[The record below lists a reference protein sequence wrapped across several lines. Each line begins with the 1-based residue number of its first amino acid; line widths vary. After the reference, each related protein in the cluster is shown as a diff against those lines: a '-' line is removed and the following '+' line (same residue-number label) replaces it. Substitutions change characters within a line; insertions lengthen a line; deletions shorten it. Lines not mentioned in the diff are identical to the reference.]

1 MARGGRTGR
10 RPEALGRLDD
20 ALAILA
26 DSGAQLSQ
34 EQLLDA
40 LWLATRL
47 PAGAA
52 GAGAAGAGAPLERAR
67 TTPAAPSPD
76 TTSDAARAASP
87 APAARPR
94 PSVPAASPTP
104 QQTPSQQ
111 TPSRQSRPG
120 GSTRGL
126 YGAIEPPPAPNAPPP
141 PTTRRALP
149 LRVPEAKALRAEL
162 PIGRALRPLKQYRPN
177 PLKREVDEVATAT
190 ALAETGLPDVIT
202 RPARERWLDLALL
215 VDDGMSMLL
224 WRRLAVELRAL
235 LQRAGAF
242 RVVRVLGLHTRGA
255 DAPVLRAKPYVPEAP
270 TLPVTAVSDPSGHTL
285 VLVLSDG
292 VGAAWRDGRMSAV
305 LERWAGL
312 GPTAVMHALPPRLW
326 EGSGIRAQRWQVR
339 TRRPG
344 SPGADWTV
352 TDPVLPPQLARFDGV
367 PVPVLEPDAGPLA
380 DWARLTASAS
390 GTAVLPLLAP
400 PRPRRP
406 AATPSAP
413 ARPGDDLSRLMR
425 FREAASPEA
434 YRLAAHLAAVAPLPV
449 PVMRLVQ
456 TAVEWQADTGH
467 LAEVFLGGLMRPAEP
482 PLSAGPGPFPP
493 QQRPFTFTD
502 TVRRALLGAVP
513 LPELN
518 ETRELIGRRL
528 KELAGNSP
536 DFPAWLAHPSGA
548 DRLPAQARP
557 FGTVEQR
564 LAARLGATLPISP
577 TRWRRWL
584 PPTPQDPRTIG
595 PYTLRLADH
604 TGLRVTAYLGEDV
617 YGDQAIV
624 QTARDRRGAEAAA
637 LLGVQAEALRRM
649 DGRYART
656 LLREHLHGEMPW
668 IAEEPFI
675 LDRLDDNLRAGTDR
689 WTPEAAFALAR
700 QLVDAVR
707 VCAAEGMVHGDL
719 TASTVNVA
727 DGDLILTGW
736 SSACIDGVPS
746 PARADGHPPTP
757 EDNVRALGD
766 ILLCLGGGGW
776 SRRAGNVYHM
786 SRWGATRWRPIRD
799 VVMACLEMRNRPTA
813 QEVWEVFER
822 FDPADDQASTPMPW
836 SLRERRGHGW
846 VPLSDTDPQSL
857 GPYTLQCHVRTRG
870 GTNAYLGRGPDGEYA
885 VLRTVDQ
892 ESGRPGVLA
901 ELSSVAEALRRM
913 DGRYAPKLLGQ
924 DLEAEP
930 PWIAE
935 EHVLTSD
942 GGLARTLTAL
952 LSDGTA
958 DNWDAR
964 TAATIGMHVAEAVS
978 LCSAEGMVHGRLTT
992 DTVLVADDTVKLVG
1006 WQTAITDRH
1015 LRRWVTRRWAE
1026 DVFALGEILMAL
1038 GGGRPTTRERHGVNT
1053 AVDARTQAGTS
1064 TRQPVDVDW
1073 AGSRWAGAVWEPLR
1087 EMVVSCL
1094 FNPHRDPP
1102 TPREVADVFGL
1113 VIARTAPGFG
1123 AGADGPESERRLP
1136 RMPGSALGRGGPLR
1150 SHHRIAVLGL
1160 RGGTEAAKTTVALGS
1175 VFAEAQLDS
1184 VIAVDAS
1191 PDPGKLIQRSQRE
1204 SARLRDPDPLLSG
1217 LRPRDELRWFTS
1229 RTPDGLE
1236 ILSANRTPVANPI
1249 DDMGYRHIMDALSER
1264 YRLALTHVRASP
1276 GTGEFTLPGVF
1287 DLADQLVIVWS
1298 AENGARPTTADA
1310 AWITAQ
1316 GHAELLRRSIVV
1328 ITGTDN
1334 FNPLEYTE
1342 LFPHG
1347 ECRAK
1352 MAIPYDPRLAS
1363 DQQMDLSALPA
1374 KVLAAYRDL
1383 AALLA
1388 EGFTPPDAGPP
1399 A

>member
-1 MARGGRTGR
+1 MAGSAAGEGRGGG
-10 RPEALGRLDD
+10 RPETLGRLDD
-20 ALAILA
+20 ALARLA

-52 GAGAAGAGAPLERAR
+52 GAGAPLERAR
-67 TTPAAPSPD
+67 TATASPD
-76 TTSDAARAASP
+76 SDTASDTSPGTSP
-87 APAARPR
+87 DPAARPR

-104 QQTPSQQ
+104 
-111 TPSRQSRPG
+111 SRQNGPADGTS
-120 GSTRGL
+120 GL
-126 YGAIEPPPAPNAPPP
+126 YGAIEPPPTPGAPP

-162 PIGRALRPLKQYRPN
+162 PIGRALRPLKQHRPN

-190 ALAETGLPDVIT
+190 ALAETGLPDVVT
-202 RPARERWLDLALL
+202 RPARERWLDLALI

-224 WRRLAVELRAL
+224 WRRLAVELRTL

-242 RVVRVLGLHTRGA
+242 RVVRVLGLHTRGG

-270 TLPVTAVSDPSGHTL
+270 VLPVTAMSDPSGHTL

-344 SPGADWTV
+344 SPGTDWTV
-352 TDPVLPPQLARFDGV
+352 TDPVLPPELARFDGV
-367 PVPVLEPDAGPLA
+367 PVPVLEPEAGPLA
-380 DWARLTASAS
+380 DWAGLIASAS

-400 PRPRRP
+400 PRPRPP
-406 AATPSAP
+406 AAARSAP
-413 ARPGDDLSRLMR
+413 APAQPADDLSRLMR

-482 PLSAGPGPFPP
+482 PAAAGPGPLPP

-548 DRLPAQARP
+548 DRLPARARP
-557 FGTVEQR
+557 FSTVERR
-564 LAARLGATLPISP
+564 LAARLGAILPISL
-577 TRWRRWL
+577 TRGLRWR
-584 PPTPQDPRTIG
+584 PPTPEDPLTIG

-604 TGLRVTAYLGEDV
+604 SGSRVTAYLGEDA
-617 YGDQAIV
+617 YGDEAIV
-624 QTARDRRGAEAAA
+624 HTARDQRGAQAAA

-656 LLREHLHGEMPW
+656 LLREHLRGETPW

-675 LDRLDDNLRAGTDR
+675 GDRLDDNLRAGTDR
-689 WTPEAAFALAR
+689 WTPKAAFALAR

-719 TASTVNVA
+719 TTSTVYVA

-776 SRRAGNVYHM
+776 SRRAGSVYHM
-786 SRWGATRWRPIRD
+786 SRWGTTRWRPIRD
-799 VVMACLEMRNRPTA
+799 VVMACLDMRNRPTA

-822 FDPADDQASTPMPW
+822 FDPADDPASAAMPW

-846 VPLSDTDPQSL
+846 VPLSDTDPRAL
-857 GPYTLQCHVRTRG
+857 GTYTLQCHVRTRG
-870 GTNAYLGRGPDGEYA
+870 GTNAYLGRDPHGEYA

-892 ESGRPGVLA
+892 ESDRPGVLA
-901 ELSSVAEALRRM
+901 ELNTVAEALRRM

-942 GGLARTLTAL
+942 GSLARTLTAL

-958 DNWDAR
+958 DGWHSR
-964 TAATIGMHVAEAVS
+964 TAAIIGMHVARAVS
-978 LCSAEGMVHGRLTT
+978 RCSTRGMVHGNLAT
-992 DTVLVADDTVKLVG
+992 DTVLAADSTVKLVG
-1006 WQTAITDRH
+1006 WQAATMYGQARLPMGRTPAD
-1015 LRRWVTRRWAE
+1015 
-1026 DVFALGEILMAL
+1026 DVPALGEILLAV
-1038 GGGRPTTRERHGVNT
+1038 GGGRLVGKTVE
-1053 AVDARTQAGTS
+1053 
-1064 TRQPVDVDW
+1064 W
-1073 AGSRWAGAVWEPLR
+1073 AGSRWE
-1087 EMVVSCL
+1087 
-1094 FNPHRDPP
+1094 
-1102 TPREVADVFGL
+1102 
-1113 VIARTAPGFG
+1113 
-1123 AGADGPESERRLP
+1123 
-1136 RMPGSALGRGGPLR
+1136 GSAW
-1150 SHHRIAVLGL
+1150 
-1160 RGGTEAAKTTVALGS
+1160 
-1175 VFAEAQLDS
+1175 
-1184 VIAVDAS
+1184 
-1191 PDPGKLIQRSQRE
+1191 
-1204 SARLRDPDPLLSG
+1204 ARLREAVSSCLVDNS
-1217 LRPRDELRWFTS
+1217 
-1229 RTPDGLE
+1229 
-1236 ILSANRTPVANPI
+1236 
-1249 DDMGYRHIMDALSER
+1249 
-1264 YRLALTHVRASP
+1264 VRS
-1276 GTGEFTLPGVF
+1276 
-1287 DLADQLVIVWS
+1287 
-1298 AENGARPTTADA
+1298 RPTAHKVA
-1310 AWITAQ
+1310 SVFSQ
-1316 GHAELLRRSIVV
+1316 V
-1328 ITGTDN
+1328 
-1334 FNPLEYTE
+1334 LEPGPETY
-1342 LFPHG
+1342 
-1347 ECRAK
+1347 RA
-1352 MAIPYDPRLAS
+1352 L
-1363 DQQMDLSALPA
+1363 
-1374 KVLAAYRDL
+1374 
-1383 AALLA
+1383 
-1388 EGFTPPDAGPP
+1388 
-1399 A
+1399 